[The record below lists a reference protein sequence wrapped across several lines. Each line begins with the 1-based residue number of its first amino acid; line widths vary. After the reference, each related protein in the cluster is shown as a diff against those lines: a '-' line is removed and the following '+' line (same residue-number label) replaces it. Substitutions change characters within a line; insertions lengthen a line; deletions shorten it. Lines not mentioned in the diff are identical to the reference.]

1 MRVKRKIFA
10 VAPVVP
16 VGPPPPNVEEQRR
29 LLKIPQAAHY
39 LNRSVWMVR
48 QLIAIGELRTVG
60 KRKPFVIDRRDLDDY
75 IDRAKAA

>member
-1 MRVKRKIFA
+1 MPVKRKLFA
-10 VAPVVP
+10 APVVP
-16 VGPPPPNVEEQRR
+16 VACLNVEEQR
-29 LLKIPQAAHY
+29 LLRIPQAARY

-48 QLIAIGELRTVG
+48 QMIATGELRTVG

>member
-1 MRVKRKIFA
+1 MPVKRKLFA
-10 VAPVVP
+10 APAASIAYP
-16 VGPPPPNVEEQRR
+16 TNEEQR
-29 LLKIPQAAHY
+29 LLKIPQAARY

-48 QLIAIGELRTVG
+48 QMIASGELRTVG

>member
-1 MRVKRKIFA
+1 MPVKRKVFA
-10 VAPVVP
+10 VAAPTVF
-16 VGPPPPNVEEQRR
+16 PNVEEQR

-48 QLIAIGELRTVG
+48 QLIASGELRTVG
-60 KRKPFVIDRRDLDDY
+60 KRKPFVIDRRDLDNY